1 MAAKGFYKVKAKE
14 VLKEID
20 DAVSVV
26 LEIADEDKKAFEFLP
41 GQYITFK
48 FMNDN
53 EELRRSYSICSAP
66 FENELRVAIKKVPGG
81 VFSTFANEQLQVGDA
96 LEVMAPLGNFT
107 CEIDEK
113 NKKNYVAFAAGS
125 GITPVLSLAKTIL
138 NIEKEST
145 FTLIY
150 GNKNMQSILFKE
162 HLEALK
168 NKYMR
173 RFSQIQIL
181 SRERLESDMNF
192 GRINSEKCNFIF
204 EKLIDIE
211 LQNLFFICGPESMI
225 LDVQQFLLDKNV
237 VKEKIKFELFTTGVD
252 AKNKKTWKEEH
263 PEDNSPKSKVTIK
276 VDDRTFEMQ
285 LAFGGDSVL
294 DAALKNGAD
303 LPFACKGGVC
313 CTCKAKII
321 SGEVEMEVNYALS
334 DEEVKQGYILTC
346 QAHPKTDSVMI
357 DFDVS

>member
-1 MAAKGFYKVKAKE
+1 MTAKGFYKVKTKE

-26 LEIADEDKKAFEFLP
+26 LEIAEEDKKAFEFLP
-41 GQYITFK
+41 GQYITIK
-48 FMNDN
+48 YMNGD

-81 VFSTFANEQLQVGDA
+81 VFSTFANEKLQVGQE

-107 CEIDEK
+107 CDIAKE

-125 GITPVLSLAKTIL
+125 GITPILSLAKTIL
-138 NIEKEST
+138 NVETEST

-150 GNKNMQSILFKE
+150 GNKNVQSILFKE
-162 HLEALK
+162 ALEALK
-168 NKYMR
+168 NKHIN
-173 RFSQIQIL
+173 RFSQIQLL
-181 SRERLESDMNF
+181 SRERLESDLNF
-192 GRINSEKCNFIF
+192 GRINIEKCKFIF
-204 EKLIDIE
+204 EKLIDIN
-211 LQNLFFICGPESMI
+211 QQDVFFICGPESMI
-225 LDVQQFLLDKNV
+225 LDVQQFLLDHNV
-237 VKEKIKFELFTTGVD
+237 TKEKIKFELFTTGIES
-252 AKNKKTWKEEH
+252 KNKKTWQEVH
-263 PEDNSPKSKVTIK
+263 EDDNTSKSEVTIK

-285 LAFGGDSVL
+285 LAYGGVSIL

-313 CTCKAKII
+313 CTCRAKVI

-334 DEEVKQGYILTC
+334 DEEVQQGYILTC
-346 QAHPKTDSVMI
+346 QAHPKTEKVMI